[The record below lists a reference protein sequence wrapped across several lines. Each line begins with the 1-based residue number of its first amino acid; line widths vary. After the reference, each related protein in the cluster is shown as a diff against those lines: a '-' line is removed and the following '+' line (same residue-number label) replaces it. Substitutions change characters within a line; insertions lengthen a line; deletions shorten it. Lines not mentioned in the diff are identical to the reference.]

1 MGFVAGQAL
10 PCPRIDPR
18 RHPLPDSRIWWN
30 EAARHDAEWY
40 IATAR
45 EPFFERGRR
54 DVDELVAFCGL
65 RPSKAKVLLEI
76 GCGAGRMTRR
86 FAELYGQVVALDVSD
101 EMLRQGQANLADLDN
116 VGWVLGSGADLN
128 AIGDGSVD
136 DVFSYITLQHLP
148 DRAAVL
154 GYIQDAGRVL
164 RPGGQGALQV
174 RHPGLLPRAIDLVG
188 HLAHG
193 VQGRRV
199 WSRAWR
205 GTRVPAGALLAAAER
220 PGVRAELRSRG
231 QRHLWVQLWSTQPC
245 DPVPSGSPPPNAA
258 VGPIPK
264 LKADFTSSEAP

>member
-1 MGFVAGQAL
+1 LTWAWSLVKVLG
-10 PCPRIDPR
+10 CRRIDRR
-18 RHPLPDSRIWWN
+18 RHRLADSRTWWN
-30 EAARHDAEWY
+30 QAARHDAEWY
-40 IATAR
+40 IATAP

-65 RPSKAKVLLEI
+65 QPSKAKVLLEI

-101 EMLRQGQANLADLDN
+101 EMLRQGQASLADHDN

-154 GYIQDAGRVL
+154 RYLQDAGRVL

-174 RHPGLLPRAIDLVG
+174 RRPGLLAWAIDLVG
-188 HLAHG
+188 HLAHAA
-193 VQGRRV
+193 QGRRV
-199 WSRAWR
+199 WSKAWR
-205 GTRVPAGALLAAAER
+205 GTRVSAGALLAAAER
-220 PGVRAELRSRG
+220 SGVGAELRSRG
-231 QRHLWVQLWSTQPC
+231 RRHLWVLLWSTESR
-245 DPVPSGSPPPNAA
+245 DPVPSGSPPPNATLR
-258 VGPIPK
+258 PIPK
-264 LKADFTSSEAP
+264 TP